1 MQLPLALAAILSAA
15 ALVHAHIAA
24 FTKGMW
30 CINGSTGDNF
40 NSDDPV
46 LPLYQLEFDQWWMH
60 AFNGCNQRPPNPGDF
75 LTLPSGDSVVL
86 ELASNQAFTSLSYG
100 GRLTSDWPNGQ
111 DYPDNNTNPSCITAP
126 NCSHDSPLS
135 FAAIFSNLRDYGS
148 AHAKPVNGRGDC
160 TRYIVSATYH
170 IPDGLPPCPEGGCIC
185 GVSAFLLLKL
195 YDPHVIVIP
204 FLSLMH
210 SVELDS
216 EWVRS
221 RHPDLFALLQW
232 NFPDVVNQTCISQL
246 VDARFPETPTAA
258 SGNNIEVSGYDLSGE
273 PKSPAY
279 NAKCGFADGAQ
290 NDIFDD
296 DDLSISESTLIKK
309 SLRPVGGANDSIG
322 ESYVERRRLRRAR
335 KNIV

>member
-1 MQLPLALAAILSAA
+1 MQLPLALVATLSAA

-46 LPLYQLEFDQWWMH
+46 LPLYELEFDQWWMH
-60 AFNGCNQRPPNPGDF
+60 ASNGCNQRPPNPGDF

-126 NCSHDSPLS
+126 NLHTQNQSM
-135 FAAIFSNLRDYGS
+135 AAGTALAISYQSDITKVTPENLAVISVAYNTPFKRL
-148 AHAKPVNGRGDC
+148 
-160 TRYIVSATYH
+160 ATYQ

-185 GVSAFLLLKL
+185 GWSWIPNGCGQPNMYFSASRCQVSGNTDSSKSLGSPKPAAWCEGNSTACVKGPKQML
-195 YDPHVIVIP
+195 YWH
-204 FLSLMH
+204 
-210 SVELDS
+210 
-216 EWVRS
+216 
-221 RHPDLFALLQW
+221 Q
-232 NFPDVVNQTCISQL
+232 
-246 VDARFPETPTAA
+246 A

-290 NDIFDD
+290 SDIFDD
-296 DDLSISESTLIKK
+296 EDLSISESILIK
-309 SLRPVGGANDSIG
+309 SLRSVRDANDSIG
-322 ESYVERRRLRRAR
+322 ELDVERQRFRRAR
-335 KNIV
+335 KNIG

>member
-1 MQLPLALAAILSAA
+1 MQLPLALVAILSAA

-30 CINGSTGDNF
+30 CINGSTGDNL

-126 NCSHDSPLS
+126 NLHTQNQSMAAGTALAISYQSDITKVTPENLAVISVAYQCGQPNMYFSASRCQVSGNTDSSKSLGSPKP
-135 FAAIFSNLRDYGS
+135 AAW
-148 AHAKPVNGRGDC
+148 C
-160 TRYIVSATYH
+160 
-170 IPDGLPPCPEGGCIC
+170 EGNSTACVKGP
-185 GVSAFLLLKL
+185 KQML
-195 YDPHVIVIP
+195 YWH
-204 FLSLMH
+204 
-210 SVELDS
+210 
-216 EWVRS
+216 
-221 RHPDLFALLQW
+221 Q
-232 NFPDVVNQTCISQL
+232 
-246 VDARFPETPTAA
+246 A

-279 NAKCGFADGAQ
+279 NAKCGFADGGRG
-290 NDIFDD
+290 
-296 DDLSISESTLIKK
+296 K
-309 SLRPVGGANDSIG
+309 
-322 ESYVERRRLRRAR
+322 
-335 KNIV
+335 